1 MNTRDI
7 LERLFGDTDAEVE
20 PTPGLDC
27 HEHDNGLVLTLYPPS
42 ISEATRAEL
51 WDAFAAELAAVV
63 QAEHPEMRVRVIPP
77 TADGLS
83 GIIQYAYPARTN
95 SEMESR
101 FYWRC
106 IVELLPH
113 IVSRSNDRIAMAR
126 RNAIRQPSRVRAPT
140 PPPTPQRRA
149 TRLR

>member
-7 LERLFGDTDAEVE
+7 LERLFGDTSAGVE

-27 HEHDNGLVLTLYPPS
+27 VEQGDGLLLTLYPPNV
-42 ISEATRAEL
+42 SEAIRAEL
-51 WDAFAAELAAVV
+51 WDAFAIELVAVV
-63 QAEHPEMRVRVIPP
+63 QSEHPDMRVRVIPP
-77 TADGLS
+77 ADGMS
-83 GIIQYAYPARTN
+83 GIVQYAYPARTN

-113 IVSRSNDRIAMAR
+113 VVTRANDRVALAR
-126 RNAIRQPSRVRAPT
+126 RNSLRQPSRFRTPAQTPT
-140 PPPTPQRRA
+140 GQRR
-149 TRLR
+149 TNRLR